1 MQVQQR
7 SVAYH
12 IIIIMLY
19 AMQRQ
24 PSMGRALVLAT
35 PQDAV
40 HLMKTAWLQIVVQEQ
55 SHATAVLTAMC
66 LEIVAVILSVYVHD
80 VSKSM

>member
-1 MQVQQR
+1 MQW
-7 SVAYH
+7 
-12 IIIIMLY
+12 
-19 AMQRQ
+19 Q
-24 PSMGRALVLAT
+24 PLGRALALAT

-40 HLMKTAWLQIVVQEQ
+40 HPIKTAWLQTIVQEQ

-66 LEIVAVILSVYVHD
+66 LEIVAVILSTYVHN